1 LYNSRRFDFFE
12 IFGLVMWKIVI
23 GFIVFAALGLFLISR
38 GGDNIDLG
46 GEKHDTGSTAPAPA
60 PAPTPAP
67 TPAAK

>member
-1 LYNSRRFDFFE
+1 ML
-12 IFGLVMWKIVI
+12 KIVI
-23 GFIVFAALGLFLISR
+23 GFVVIAALGLFLISR

-67 TPAAK
+67 SPATK